1 MNAKETSMFYVV
13 TGCLVGLIVFLV
25 MAFYSYKSNEN
36 TLMSKN
42 ILEAMNKGIDP
53 LSVRCTYAPDTD
65 NICLAYALRQK
76 EHIVDIPT
84 PIRK

>member
-1 MNAKETSMFYVV
+1 MNSKETNVFFVV
-13 TGCLVGLIVFLV
+13 FGSIITLIVV
-25 MAFYSYKSNEN
+25 CIIAFWNYKLNEN
-36 TLMSKN
+36 NLMGRN
-42 ILEAMNKGIDP
+42 IQEAMNKGIDP

-76 EHIVDIPT
+76 EHNTDIPQ